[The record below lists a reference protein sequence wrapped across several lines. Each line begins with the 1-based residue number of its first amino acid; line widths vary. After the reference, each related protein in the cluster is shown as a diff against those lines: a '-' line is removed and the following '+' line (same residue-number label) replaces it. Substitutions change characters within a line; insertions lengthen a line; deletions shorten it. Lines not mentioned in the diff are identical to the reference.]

1 MLKDLVI
8 NNYALIENLDV
19 NLDHGLTCITGET
32 GAGKSILLGGMSLL
46 LGKRADLKNLKDPL
60 RKCVV
65 EATFHIEKYN
75 LKPLFNSLSL
85 DYDPITI
92 VRREI
97 NPSGKSRAYINDGP
111 AKLEVLNYIGGY
123 LIDIHSQNETF
134 SLINSDYQLE
144 VLDALA
150 KNFSLKKEFKN
161 LLIQFNKTDKELEK
175 LENKKE
181 AYNNET
187 EYVRFLIDELNKSK
201 FEEIDLSLLEDE
213 LNSLNNIEEVVSLIK
228 SSYQNINDENI
239 GLIFRFNEILNSFS
253 KLSKLSNKYN
263 NVKERLEILK
273 IEFDDIN
280 SEIDKFTDSLES
292 DPNRVEVL
300 TKKINLIY
308 NLFKKHKVNSIIE
321 LIKVKNE
328 LEKKIT
334 NSDSLEKKIEELYII
349 KNKSHGEL
357 LKLSIEL
364 NKNRSKN
371 IPKLKNEL
379 EEILKKIGMKNARFN
394 IELEKSEKFLS
405 HGTDNIKFGF
415 SANKGSGFKL
425 LKTVVSGGELSRIM
439 FSIKII
445 LSRYKS
451 LPTIIFD
458 EIESGV
464 SGDVSI
470 KIAQLMT
477 KMSKYMQVIVIS
489 HLPQVAAKGDYHF
502 KVYKESNKNITETK
516 IKLLSK
522 KERQIEIAEMLG
534 GGKNSLTAL
543 EHAKQLL
550 NKRIFE

>member
-19 NLDHGLTCITGET
+19 DLDHGLTCITGET

-161 LLIQFNKTDKELEK
+161 LLIEFNKTDKELEK

-228 SSYQNINDENI
+228 LSYQNINDENI

-349 KNKSHGEL
+349 KNKSYGEL

-405 HGTDNIKFGF
+405 HGTDKIKFGF
-415 SANKGSGFKL
+415 SANKGSEFKL

>member
-19 NLDHGLTCITGET
+19 DLDHGLTCITGET

-97 NPSGKSRAYINDGP
+97 NPSGKSRSYINDGP

-308 NLFKKHKVNSIIE
+308 NLFKKHKVNSIVE

-405 HGTDNIKFGF
+405 HGTDNIKFRF
-415 SANKGSGFKL
+415 SANKGSEFKL